1 MTSHAPVS
9 LSDQSPEA
17 DTTMPRRPIRRLSVE
32 TESSRPVTDTTLIS
46 QLPTSTT
53 LPRRRGKTSTRQ
65 HGERGTATGLPL
77 STRNRAKSSPTMSYY
92 ALARVQRQL
101 TDSPPARVHRGTVTA
116 GCPRVFQTRGSSVE
130 EDRSTRRLAVVC
142 SDCSVRTHSPRSAA
156 ERPVISRSAQLGPTA
171 HQHRQRRLAGRS
183 RACPTISRLEQP
195 P

>member
-101 TDSPPARVHRGTVTA
+101 TDSPPGRGLFRLLSSNALTPQRRRTPGNQPLGSARA
-116 GCPRVFQTRGSSVE
+116 YSSSASPAPSCGPVACLSNNL
-130 EDRSTRRLAVVC
+130 STR
-142 SDCSVRTHSPRSAA
+142 AA
-156 ERPVISRSAQLGPTA
+156 ALMTSR
-171 HQHRQRRLAGRS
+171 RVMS
-183 RACPTISRLEQP
+183 R
-195 P
+195 